1 MPETQPQ
8 LNSDTLNRAEAWL
21 GQYGDILFAYAM
33 RRLSDA
39 DDAEDAV
46 QNTLIA
52 AMRAAPSFRGDST
65 EKTWLIG
72 ILRHKV
78 LDVLRQRSVAK
89 PPHLVTDDERARE
102 FKDGYWVH
110 RPVKWP
116 ALPEDRL
123 RRDEL
128 RAALDRAIDALP
140 PAMRTAFCL
149 KEIDGVDSKEIC
161 KVMNITPTN
170 LWTLLHRARLRL
182 RELLTDEWIEKDR
195 A

>member
-1 MPETQPQ
+1 MPESSTQP
-8 LNSDTLNRAEAWL
+8 NSETLNRAENWL
-21 GQYGDILFAYAM
+21 GQYGDVLFAYAM

-52 AMRAAPSFRGDST
+52 AMRAAHSFRGDST

-78 LDVLRQRSVAK
+78 LDVLRRRSVAR
-89 PPHLVTDDERARE
+89 PISFANDDERVGQ
-102 FKDGYWVH
+102 FQDGYWVN

-116 ALPEDRL
+116 ALPDERL

-149 KEIDGVDSKEIC
+149 KEIDGVESKEIC